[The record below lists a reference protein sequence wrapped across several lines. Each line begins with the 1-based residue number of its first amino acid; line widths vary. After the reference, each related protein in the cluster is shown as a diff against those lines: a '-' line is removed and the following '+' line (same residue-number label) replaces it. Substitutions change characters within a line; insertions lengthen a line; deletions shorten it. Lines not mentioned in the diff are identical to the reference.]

1 MAHAMMKHLFGI
13 VLGAIILAVAPAAS
27 SCATE
32 TVRVAV
38 QKTGTFAWELAVI
51 RAHGLDREAN
61 LSIDV
66 SELASTEAGKI
77 ALRSGNAD
85 LILSDWLWVSRE
97 RSLGAKLA
105 FYPYSSALGAVM
117 VPASS
122 PIRSLA
128 DIRGHKLAVAGG
140 PIDKSWLL
148 LQAQAKRDGI
158 DLKSDATIVYGA
170 PPLLA
175 AKMAGGEMDATINFW
190 NFCAVLEAKGFRRL
204 VGIEDLLPKLG
215 AKDRIAMVGYV
226 FDENWGNA
234 HRDLLARFL
243 AVTSKAKDILSTSDA
258 DWETIAPLTGASDPA
273 TLRAYRD
280 RYREGIPRRAIADE
294 EADARVLYRVL
305 AEAGGRD
312 LVGPAQELAPG
323 TFYHP
328 APGE

>member
-1 MAHAMMKHLFGI
+1 MMKHLFGI
-13 VLGAIILAVAPAAS
+13 VLGTIILAVAPVAS

-61 LSIDV
+61 ISIDV

-97 RSLGAKLA
+97 RSLGAK
-105 FYPYSSALGAVM
+105 
-117 VPASS
+117 
-122 PIRSLA
+122 
-128 DIRGHKLAVAGG
+128 
-140 PIDKSWLL
+140 
-148 LQAQAKRDGI
+148 
-158 DLKSDATIVYGA
+158 
-170 PPLLA
+170 
-175 AKMAGGEMDATINFW
+175 
-190 NFCAVLEAKGFRRL
+190 
-204 VGIEDLLPKLG
+204 
-215 AKDRIAMVGYV
+215 DRIAMVGYV

-234 HRDLLARFL
+234 HRDLLRRFL

-312 LVGPAQELAPG
+312 LVGTAQELAPG

>member
-1 MAHAMMKHLFGI
+1 
-13 VLGAIILAVAPAAS
+13 
-27 SCATE
+27 
-32 TVRVAV
+32 V

-77 ALRSGNAD
+77 SLRAGNAD

-97 RSLGAKLA
+97 RSLGAKLT

-158 DLKSDATIVYGA
+158 DLKSEATIVYGA

-234 HRDLLARFL
+234 HRELLARFL

-294 EADARVLYRVL
+294 EADARVIYRVL
-305 AEAGGRD
+305 AETGGRD

>member
-13 VLGAIILAVAPAAS
+13 VLGTIILAVAPVAS

-61 LSIDV
+61 ISIDV

-77 ALRSGNAD
+77 ALRAGNAD

-128 DIRGHKLAVAGG
+128 DIRGRKLAVAGG

-175 AKMAGGEMDATINFW
+175 AKMAGGEMDATVNFW

-312 LVGPAQELAPG
+312 LVGTAQELAPG

>member
-1 MAHAMMKHLFGI
+1 MMKHLFGI
-13 VLGAIILAVAPAAS
+13 VLGASILAIAPAAS

-61 LSIDV
+61 ISIDV

-128 DIRGHKLAVAGG
+128 DIRGRKLAVAGG

-148 LQAQAKRDGI
+148 LQAQAKRDGV

-175 AKMAGGEMDATINFW
+175 AKMAGGEMDATVNFW

-234 HRDLLARFL
+234 HRDLLRRFL

-312 LVGPAQELAPG
+312 LVGTAQELAPG